1 MLCGL
6 VLLDVMACTR
16 GRMQAYLAT
25 RSDYNGNPGIFDAWF
40 IDDGQVV
47 IAPELVDPFLRIM
60 DDELTKVGATRGQ
73 GTDVKSV
80 ARIVGS
86 AEAVAAVDAG
96 WCTDY
101 VHLTCRVPDAGA
113 APRVL
118 GIDLGDSAVATAQFR
133 EVAAAAGGVQD
144 AIGSI
149 GDSAVELVLTRR
161 CADVC
166 KVTHLLR
173 AHGPSIQTEALD
185 EFDDRVRVALARSL
199 GTSLR
204 HEASLKAALGVKDGG
219 LGLRRAA
226 DVAAPAY
233 VASRVLARPMVM
245 DLAGALEREGLASFK
260 ASFDEVIA
268 ALRDKAS

>member
-1 MLCGL
+1 MLF
-6 VLLDVMACTR
+6 
-16 GRMQAYLAT
+16 
-25 RSDYNGNPGIFDAWF
+25 RS
-40 IDDGQVV
+40 
-47 IAPELVDPFLRIM
+47 
-60 DDELTKVGATRGQ
+60 
-73 GTDVKSV
+73 

-101 VHLTCRVPDAGA
+101 VHLTCRVPDAEA
-113 APRVL
+113 APHVL

-149 GDSAVELVLTRR
+149 GDSAVELVL
-161 CADVC
+161 

-204 HEASLKAALGVKDGG
+204 HEASLQAALGVQDGG

-233 VASRVLARPMVM
+233 VASRVLARPMVLRLRVM
-245 DLAGALEREGLASFK
+245 GTAPTKTVKFAQGQTPI
-260 ASFDEVIA
+260 FDTAEPQA
-268 ALRDKAS
+268 T